1 MTCGERNLSAHIFLR
16 ARIIL
21 NKTEKMN
28 LENNYFRKIKIFEKC
43 FFPSYRKSISTVNEL
58 QAKGVL
64 NKTCA
69 QWSYIYVQKQN
80 KGPSQHLLNG
90 SGKLDKNLI
99 EMGVIDPEAEVH
111 YLLQAY

>member
-16 ARIIL
+16 ARIL
-21 NKTEKMN
+21 KKMN

-43 FFPSYRKSISTVNEL
+43 LFPSYRKSISTVNEL

-69 QWSYIYVQKQN
+69 Q
-80 KGPSQHLLNG
+80 
-90 SGKLDKNLI
+90 
-99 EMGVIDPEAEVH
+99 
-111 YLLQAY
+111 

>member
-1 MTCGERNLSAHIFLR
+1 MWGKKFICAHFLEGQNF
-16 ARIIL
+16 IKK
-21 NKTEKMN
+21 NENEKIN

-43 FFPSYRKSISTVNEL
+43 FFPSYGKSIPTVNEL

-69 QWSYIYVQKQN
+69 QRSYIYVQKQN
-80 KGPSQHLLNG
+80 KGPSQHLLYG

-111 YLLQAY
+111 YLLQTY

>member
-16 ARIIL
+16 ARI
-21 NKTEKMN
+21 KKHEKMN

-43 FFPSYRKSISTVNEL
+43 LFPSYRKSISTVNEL

-69 QWSYIYVQKQN
+69 Q
-80 KGPSQHLLNG
+80 
-90 SGKLDKNLI
+90 
-99 EMGVIDPEAEVH
+99 
-111 YLLQAY
+111 

>member
-16 ARIIL
+16 ARIL
-21 NKTEKMN
+21 FKKKPKRKN

-69 QWSYIYVQKQN
+69 Q
-80 KGPSQHLLNG
+80 
-90 SGKLDKNLI
+90 
-99 EMGVIDPEAEVH
+99 
-111 YLLQAY
+111 

>member
-1 MTCGERNLSAHIFLR
+1 MTCGERNLSAHIFMR
-16 ARIIL
+16 ARIL
-21 NKTEKMN
+21 FKKKNENEKIN

-69 QWSYIYVQKQN
+69 Q
-80 KGPSQHLLNG
+80 
-90 SGKLDKNLI
+90 
-99 EMGVIDPEAEVH
+99 
-111 YLLQAY
+111 

>member
-1 MTCGERNLSAHIFLR
+1 MFIYLFICQKTVKTVYDVWGKKFICAHFLEGQNL
-16 ARIIL
+16 
-21 NKTEKMN
+21 KKKKKKMN

-69 QWSYIYVQKQN
+69 Q
-80 KGPSQHLLNG
+80 
-90 SGKLDKNLI
+90 
-99 EMGVIDPEAEVH
+99 
-111 YLLQAY
+111 

>member
-16 ARIIL
+16 ARIL
-21 NKTEKMN
+21 LKKTNEKMN

-69 QWSYIYVQKQN
+69 Q
-80 KGPSQHLLNG
+80 
-90 SGKLDKNLI
+90 
-99 EMGVIDPEAEVH
+99 
-111 YLLQAY
+111 

>member
-1 MTCGERNLSAHIFLR
+1 MNYKQKECSTKHAHSEATF
-16 ARIIL
+16 
-21 NKTEKMN
+21 T
-28 LENNYFRKIKIFEKC
+28 
-43 FFPSYRKSISTVNEL
+43 
-58 QAKGVL
+58 
-64 NKTCA
+64 
-69 QWSYIYVQKQN
+69 VQKQN